1 MNKGILLA
9 CALLTF
15 ELNAQVEVYNED
27 FQSGLPLN
35 YTLLN
40 NDGLTPHASVAEFSN
55 AWIALTD
62 PENDADTIMGST
74 SYFDPAGQADRWL
87 ITPPI
92 TLGAYGNWAYWEAK
106 SHDPSFPDTYLV
118 LVSGSDTQPS
128 SFTDT
133 LFSYGGENP
142 TWTSREGNLSELG
155 FDNATIHLAFVNRT
169 DDGFKLYIDDIR
181 VEKENPLGLNE
192 VVDDLVRVYPNPSSD
207 YVYIPDNVIIDKAM
221 VFTTEGQLLM
231 ESTASKLDIR
241 ALPNGVYLL
250 QIHTSAG
257 ISHARFLKN

>member
-9 CALLTF
+9 FALLAF
-15 ELNAQVEVYNED
+15 ELSAQVEVYNED
-27 FQSGLPLN
+27 FQSGLPVN

-40 NDGLTPHASVAEFSN
+40 NDGLTPHSSVAAFSN

-87 ITPPI
+87 ITPAI

-106 SHDPSFPDTYLV
+106 SQDPSFPDTYFV
-118 LVSGSDTQPS
+118 LVSATDTQAS

-133 LFSYGGENP
+133 LFSFGGENP

-155 FDNATIHLAFVNRT
+155 YDNATIHLAFVNRT
-169 DDGFKLYIDDIR
+169 DDGFKLYVDDIR

-192 VVDDLVRVYPNPSSD
+192 VSKDEVRVYPNPSSD
-207 YVYIPDNVIIDKAM
+207 YVYLSENVAIDEIK
-221 VFTTEGQLLM
+221 VFSTEGQM
-231 ESTASKLDIR
+231 VMKGTSTKLDVR
-241 ALPNGVYLL
+241 ALPKGTYIL
-250 QIHTSAG
+250 QIYTQTG
-257 ISHARFLKN
+257 ISHARFLKD